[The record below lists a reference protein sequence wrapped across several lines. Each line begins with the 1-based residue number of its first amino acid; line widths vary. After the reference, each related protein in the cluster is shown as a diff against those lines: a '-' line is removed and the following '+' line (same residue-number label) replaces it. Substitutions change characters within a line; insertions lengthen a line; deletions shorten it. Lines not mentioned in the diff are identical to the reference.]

1 MKRSSDKVTQE
12 MVDNLV
18 APEHQGRDIENPPL
32 DPVRMA
38 WPFKTEE
45 ELRIL
50 SKWYKEQ
57 QQLLKKKQ
65 IKEHVDKFG
74 KALL

>member
-1 MKRSSDKVTQE
+1 MQPDEVTQE

-18 APEHQGRDIENPPL
+18 KPEHQYRDLKDPPL

-38 WPFKTEE
+38 WPFKTEK

-50 SKWYKEQ
+50 SKWYKSQ
-57 QQLLKKKQ
+57 LNLLKKKQ
-65 IKEHVDKFG
+65 VKEHHDKFG

>member
-1 MKRSSDKVTQE
+1 
-12 MVDNLV
+12 MVDQLV
-18 APEHQGRDIENPPL
+18 APEHQYRDLVDPPL

-45 ELRIL
+45 ELKLL
-50 SKWYKEQ
+50 SVWFKKQER
-57 QQLLKKKQ
+57 LTKKKQ
-65 IKEHVDKFG
+65 IEDHKEKYG